1 MTKKPKGRPAKPD
14 MRTYQVRM
22 TESQHAE
29 FKRLGGSA
37 WLQKL
42 IDKEAIVKNL
52 GYTVF
57 LPNKV
62 NWIRKIQ
69 G

>member
-1 MTKKPKGRPAKPD
+1 MTTKPKGRPAKPD

-22 TESQHAE
+22 TEAQHAE

-37 WLQKL
+37 WLQKAMDQTDCQL
-42 IDKEAIVKNL
+42 AYSFTMPK
-52 GYTVF
+52 
-57 LPNKV
+57 KV